1 MCTSRHVVRSSA
13 ALLLLFQLLILFPCF
28 AQREFVEGSIVL
40 TSGETVRGWIDRGK
54 TKKNYKRCT
63 FKSDKK
69 GKARDYLP
77 TELRSYSFDNG
88 KHFIAKTGVA
98 DSSNYFAEE
107 MLKSTVSL
115 YTNGRYFF
123 YSKGD
128 QYGYLPEP
136 YNKTFYDKRNDR
148 YSRQI
153 RPYVD
158 TLMRIMS
165 DCQSMLIP
173 IQTSAYTHRSLHSVF
188 RKYNTCIGAPLQDFD
203 KQPWLRV
210 NFKLGAGMAFTKFTV
225 TPHGFPPFNEAAVDK
240 AQAATF
246 GGGIS
251 LYSPRVTNQLKLT
264 LEGWYVQNKFHGR
277 STVSS
282 SVNTYHYE
290 FFTNVTS
297 FKIPIGLQYNLSDA
311 PFSPFVGGGFM
322 DEIISGTSGSA
333 SLDIETGNLVT
344 VASDPGVAGFR
355 KYMLGFWLSA
365 GVSQRISGRL
375 AAVLMARYEN
385 MNGYIGDGL
394 STDSHVSALSAVVEL
409 QF

>member
-1 MCTSRHVVRSSA
+1 MV
-13 ALLLLFQLLILFPCF
+13 LPILFQLLILFPCF
-28 AQREFVEGSIVL
+28 AQRDFAEGSIVL
-40 TSGETVRGWIDRGK
+40 TSGETLKGWIDRGK

-69 GKARDYLP
+69 GKSRDYLP
-77 TELRSYSFDNG
+77 AELHAYSFDNG
-88 KHFIAKTGVA
+88 KHFIAKTGAA
-98 DSSNYFAEE
+98 DSSNYFAEQ
-107 MLKSTVSL
+107 MLKSAVSL

-136 YNKTFYDKRNDR
+136 YNKTFTDKKNVR

-158 TLMRIMS
+158 TLMRVMS
-165 DCQSMLIP
+165 DCQTMLAP
-173 IQTSAYTHRSLHSVF
+173 LQTSSYSHRSLYSVF
-188 RKYNTCIGAPLQDFD
+188 RKYNKCIGAPLQEFD

-210 NFKLGAGMAFTKFTV
+210 NFKLGAGVAFTKFTV
-225 TPHGFPPFNEAAVDK
+225 TPRGFPPFNEAAVDK
-240 AQAATF
+240 AQASTF

-277 STVSS
+277 SVVTS
-282 SVNTYHYE
+282 SVNTYYYE
-290 FFTNVTS
+290 FFADVTS
-297 FKIPIGLQYNLSDA
+297 FKIPIGLQYNLSNA

-322 DEIISGTSGSA
+322 DEIIRGKSASA
-333 SLDIETGNLVT
+333 SLDIATGNLVT
-344 VASDPGVAGFR
+344 VAADPSITGFR
-355 KYMLGFWLSA
+355 KNMLGFWFSA
-365 GVSQRISGRL
+365 GVIQRISSRT
-375 AAVLMARYEN
+375 AAVLMARYEH
-385 MNGYIGDGL
+385 MNGYVGQGVN
-394 STDSHVSALSAVVEL
+394 TDSRVDALSVVVEL